1 MLIDI
6 LNSISPLK
14 GRLNLADERV
24 KSIWVARINEAARGL
39 YERSELLDSSRT
51 AVFETSELATDVI
64 AFPWYVMVPLRIRN
78 IRTKEIFDFAQQAG
92 RFQEFQTDFNN
103 FTITKRS
110 PLNREILNAGPLTF
124 TLKDTES
131 ATFRISGRTN
141 KSSSFVETLTI
152 TNARSGI
159 TAASWEDVESIT
171 QDVHTYDTTV
181 TDIDDVVVSRI
192 PNNMTEVFY
201 THYRFKDDWWQ
212 NTNKQDTLELLYR
225 PIYEP
230 MLDDRSNFQCGS
242 RYDDAIKY
250 MTLSRDALESE
261 KNPGLAQ
268 QYDAKAQ
275 AILTGLHA
283 NAQTGQRQV
292 VFERNRFLTIGEN
305 GHHPQRLYWRY

>member
-78 IRTKEIFDFAQQAG
+78 IRTKEIFDFAQQSG

-152 TNARSGI
+152 TNALSAT

-171 QDVHTYDTTV
+171 QDVHNYDTTV

-212 NTNKQDTLELLYR
+212 NTSKQDTLELLYR

>member
-78 IRTKEIFDFAQQAG
+78 IRTKEIFDFAQQSG
-92 RFQEFQTDFNN
+92 RFQEFQSDFNN

-212 NTNKQDTLELLYR
+212 NTSKQDTLELLYR

>member
-212 NTNKQDTLELLYR
+212 NTSKQDTLELLYR

>member
-92 RFQEFQTDFNN
+92 RFQEFQSDFNN

-171 QDVHTYDTTV
+171 QDVHNYDTTV

>member
-152 TNARSGI
+152 TNALSGT
-159 TAASWEDVESIT
+159 TAAFWEDVESIT

-181 TDIDDVVVSRI
+181 TDIDDVVISRI

-225 PIYEP
+225 PVYEP

-275 AILTGLHA
+275 AILAGLHA

>member
-78 IRTKEIFDFAQQAG
+78 IRTKEIFDFAQQSG
-92 RFQEFQTDFNN
+92 RFQEFQTDYNN
-103 FTITKRS
+103 FTIAKRS

-212 NTNKQDTLELLYR
+212 NTSKQDTLELLYR

-261 KNPGLAQ
+261 KNPVLAQ

>member
-6 LNSISPLK
+6 LNSISLLK
-14 GRLNLADERV
+14 GRLNLTDDRV
-24 KSIWVARINEAARGL
+24 KSAWVARINESARGL

-51 AVFETSELATDVI
+51 AVFETSDLATDVL

-78 IRTKEIFDFAQQAG
+78 IRTKEIYDFAQQAG
-92 RFQEFQTDFNN
+92 RFQENQSDFNN

-131 ATFRISGRTN
+131 AVFRISGRTN

-152 TNARSGI
+152 TNALSGT
-159 TAASWEDVESIT
+159 TAAFWEDVDSIT
-171 QDVHTYDTTV
+171 QDAHIYDTTV
-181 TDIDDVVVSRI
+181 TDIDGVVISRI

-201 THYRFKDDWWQ
+201 THYRYKDEWWQ
-212 NTNKQDTLELLYR
+212 NTTKQDTLELLYR
-225 PIYEP
+225 PVFEP

-275 AILTGLHA
+275 AIISGLHA
-283 NAQTGQRQV
+283 NAQTGIREV
-292 VFERNRFLTIGEN
+292 IFERNRFFTIGEN
-305 GHHPQRLYWRY
+305 GHNTKRFYRGY

>member
-92 RFQEFQTDFNN
+92 RFQEFQSDFNN

-152 TNARSGI
+152 TNALSAT

-171 QDVHTYDTTV
+171 QDVHNYDTTV

-212 NTNKQDTLELLYR
+212 NTSKQDTLELLYR

>member
-92 RFQEFQTDFNN
+92 RFQEFQSDFNN

-212 NTNKQDTLELLYR
+212 NTSKQDTLELLYR